1 MAKFIPRPYKLHNKI
16 QYYDWGTKNDDA
28 FIPKLLDAEIERD
41 RPYAELWIGAHP
53 KASSEIELDGRMT
66 PLNEIISGDTID
78 SLGEYVADKFSGTF
92 PFLLKVLSAG
102 KALSIQTH
110 PNRSQAVRLHASS
123 PENYPDDN
131 HKPEIAV
138 AIDSLT
144 AVVGFKPAAAIA
156 SSLRSIP
163 ELREYADARLL
174 ESVLST
180 AAATDLNKSVSNLY
194 ADIMRRTVEKER
206 LNACVKKI
214 HDRLSARTSPAP
226 EEAQFLRQY
235 DEFGPDVGLF
245 SLFFFNLVR
254 LKPGQAIFTD
264 AGVPHAYL
272 SGNIVEC
279 MANSDNVVRAGFTNK
294 FKDVETLLDIV
305 RYDFEECNI
314 INSEQKMDE
323 VTYETKAE
331 EFRITR
337 FHKRPGSDR
346 RFASNGR
353 PSVCLVMDGEIEVR
367 WVNGNNDN
375 SQRLLRGESFF
386 VPAFLPEYN
395 VSAVRD
401 ADYFVVDIP

>member
-1 MAKFIPRPYKLHNKI
+1 MAKFTPRPYKLHNKI

-66 PLNEIISGDTID
+66 PLNGVISENTVD

-110 PNRSQAVRLHASS
+110 PNKNQAVRLHASS

-138 AIDSLT
+138 AIDSLS

-174 ESVLST
+174 ESVLS
-180 AAATDLNKSVSNLY
+180 AAAAPDLNKSVSELY
-194 ADIMRRTVEKER
+194 ADIMRRAGEKEK
-206 LNACVKKI
+206 LDTCVKKI
-214 HDRLSARTSPAP
+214 HDRLSSRTSPAP

-245 SLFFFNLVR
+245 SLFFFNLVQ

-294 FKDVETLLDIV
+294 FKDVETLLDII
-305 RYDFEECNI
+305 RYDFEECNF

-337 FHKRPGSDR
+337 FHKRPGSYR
-346 RFASNGR
+346 GFASNGR
-353 PSVCLVMDGEIEVR
+353 PSVCLVLDGEIEIR
-367 WVNGNNDN
+367 WVSGNNEN
-375 SQRLLRGESFF
+375 SERLLTGESFF

-395 VSAVRD
+395 VSAVQE